1 MTTINRPNWVKERA
15 ECEVRVVFDK
25 LCEEVKTDVEEMQ
38 NYISKFLPPHSSIKI
53 EKQSTFLDVLCESDY
68 ANTTFHVQFQLNKA
82 DKLIQVAIED
92 GGPQKQAHTIKPVWN
107 SKKEC
112 CELLL
117 DNDPLEPWAISKE
130 VLGPLFFREK

>member
-82 DKLIQVAIED
+82 DKLISSGDRRRWASETSSYNKTSLEL
-92 GGPQKQAHTIKPVWN
+92 QKR
-107 SKKEC
+107 
-112 CELLL
+112 
-117 DNDPLEPWAISKE
+117 
-130 VLGPLFFREK
+130 VL